1 MHSTVSFLRAIAL
14 GGMLAAVP
22 LSVLAENDNPSEWN
36 HFGLDFRMGFNIQA
50 KFTGP
55 VVLAAPPPPSAGAAA
70 NRAYSDGFVNVDS
83 SGNAGNLTWNW
94 GYQHASQISGDTVLM
109 HAASVSSGTVSSGG
123 EDPNLGF
130 ELNYMRDLG
139 HESWGRWGIKAAF
152 GYTAIDLRNCDPLSA
167 SAQLITDAY
176 QLNGVTPPIAP
187 YAGSF
192 SGPGVVLGSFP
203 TRTITPS
210 TATITG
216 SRSLDATLYDFH
228 LGPAVAL
235 NITRR
240 LSLELGGGLAVGLVD
255 STFAFHDMSP
265 TALGTGS
272 SSGST
277 SSTGWLVGGYAEAGL
292 AYRVAKAA
300 SLFAGAQFQYLGDF
314 NQSVGG
320 RSAQLDLSQSIFC
333 VLGLELHF

>member
-1 MHSTVSFLRAIAL
+1 MHSTASFLRAIGM
-14 GGMLAAVP
+14 GGLFAAVA
-22 LSVLAENDNPSEWN
+22 LSVLAEEDSPSEWN

-55 VVLAAPPPPSAGAAA
+55 IILAAPPSAGAAA

-94 GYQHASQISGDTVLM
+94 GYQHASQISGDNVLM
-109 HAASVSSGTVSSGG
+109 HAASVSSGAGTSGSD
-123 EDPNLGF
+123 DPNLGF
-130 ELNYMRDLG
+130 ELSYMRDLG
-139 HESWGRWGIKAAF
+139 HESWGRWGIKVAF

-167 SAQLITDAY
+167 GVQLITDAY
-176 QLNGVTPPIAP
+176 PLNGVTPPVAP

-192 SGPGVVLGSFP
+192 SGPGVVIGSSP
-203 TRTITPS
+203 MRSIALS

-216 SRSLDATLYDFH
+216 SRSLDATLYDCH

-235 NITRR
+235 DITRR
-240 LSLELGGGLAVGLVD
+240 LSVELGGGLAVGLMD
-255 STFAFHDMSP
+255 STFAFHDLTP
-265 TALGTGS
+265 TTPGAGP
-272 SSGST
+272 SSGSA
-277 SSTGWLVGGYAEAGL
+277 SNTGWLVGAYAEAGL
-292 AYRVAKAA
+292 AYRVARAA
-300 SLFAGAQFQYLGDF
+300 SLFAGAQFQYLGEF

>member
-1 MHSTVSFLRAIAL
+1 MRSTAAFFRAIAIA
-14 GGMLAAVP
+14 GMCVAVA
-22 LSVLAENDNPSEWN
+22 LSVLAEDDSPSEWN

-50 KFTGP
+50 KFGGP
-55 VVLAAPPPPSAGAAA
+55 VFLAPPPPSAGSAV
-70 NRAYSDGFVNVDS
+70 NRGYSDGFVNVDS

-109 HAASVSSGTVSSGG
+109 HAASVSSGADHSSRD
-123 EDPNLGF
+123 DPNLGF
-130 ELNYMRDLG
+130 ELSYMRDLG

-167 SAQLITDAY
+167 ITQLITDAY
-176 QLNGVTPPIAP
+176 PLNGVTPPIAP

-192 SGPGVVLGSFP
+192 SGPGVVLGSSP
-203 TRTITPS
+203 TRSIAPS
-210 TATITG
+210 VATITG

-235 NITRR
+235 DITRR
-240 LSLELGGGLAVGLVD
+240 LSLELGGGLAVGLAD
-255 STFAFHDMSP
+255 STFEFHDTTP
-265 TALGTGS
+265 NTLGGPS
-272 SSGST
+272 FGST
-277 SSTGWLVGGYAEAGL
+277 SDTGWLVGAYAEAGL

-300 SLFAGAQFQYLGDF
+300 SLFAGAEFQYLGDF
-314 NQSVGG
+314 KQSVGG

-333 VLGLELHF
+333 LVGFELHF